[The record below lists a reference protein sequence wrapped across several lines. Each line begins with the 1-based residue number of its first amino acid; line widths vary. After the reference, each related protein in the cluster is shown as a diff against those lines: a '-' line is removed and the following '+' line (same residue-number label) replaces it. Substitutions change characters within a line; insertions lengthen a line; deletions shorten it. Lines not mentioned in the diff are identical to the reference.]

1 MTLNQISRGL
11 ARAQR
16 VTRNV
21 RAVQRNLE
29 TGSVRPL
36 GNRMLRI
43 AAGRVFRK
51 AMRRGG
57 L

>member
-1 MTLNQISRGL
+1 MTLNQISRAL
-11 ARAQR
+11 YRAGR
-16 VTRNV
+16 ITRNV
-21 RAVQRNLE
+21 RAVQRSVQ

-43 AAGRVFRK
+43 AAGRVFGRALRK
-51 AMRRGG
+51 GG